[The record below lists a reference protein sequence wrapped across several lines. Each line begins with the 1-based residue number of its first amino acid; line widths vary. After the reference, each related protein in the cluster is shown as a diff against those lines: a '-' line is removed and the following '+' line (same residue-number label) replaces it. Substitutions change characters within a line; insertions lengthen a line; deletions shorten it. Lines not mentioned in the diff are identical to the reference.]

1 MLNAMRAKFGKWIV
15 LGIIGLIVMVFLFFG
30 VVNPN
35 RQMGP
40 DAAGEVNGEPHV
52 WCVRNGV
59 ACDLTRTQYDERADR
74 VFVVPANRY
83 PCTRRLDAT
92 NIVVDEDLVERV
104 ERFYTCD
111 EFVKRKHKK

>member
-1 MLNAMRAKFGKWIV
+1 VRNFGKWE
-15 LGIIGLIVMVFLFFG
+15 FA
-30 VVNPN
+30 
-35 RQMGP
+35 R
-40 DAAGEVNGEPHV
+40 GEVYGEPHV
-52 WCVRNGV
+52 WCERNSV